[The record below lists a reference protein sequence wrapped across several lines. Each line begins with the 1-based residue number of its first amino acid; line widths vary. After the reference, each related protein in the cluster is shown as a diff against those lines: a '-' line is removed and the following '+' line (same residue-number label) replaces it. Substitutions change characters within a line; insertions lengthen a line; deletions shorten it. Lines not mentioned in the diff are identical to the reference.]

1 MQIIVITSP
10 VPVKDEAIICN
21 ALFAHGLEF
30 LHLRKPD
37 APQEVYEK
45 FIHQIEIRYRNRIII
60 HDHYD
65 LVRKYQLCGI
75 HLKSGKGNDHILYPD
90 MHISISCHNLEE
102 IQNLPF
108 QPAYCF

>member
-21 ALFAHGLEF
+21 SLFAHGLEF

-45 FIHQIEIRYRNRIII
+45 FNPT
-60 HDHYD
+60 
-65 LVRKYQLCGI
+65 
-75 HLKSGKGNDHILYPD
+75 N
-90 MHISISCHNLEE
+90 
-102 IQNLPF
+102 
-108 QPAYCF
+108 